1 MCILPN
7 YFVDGENKSYHNM
20 SSLYLGGYMYSVI
33 LLILSVVLLLV
44 LISKVRLHAFL
55 ALLLVS
61 LLLGIFAGLPLVEV
75 ANQVAAGFGGTMQS
89 IGIVIICGVIIGQ
102 ILEATGG
109 AQKIANSIL
118 KLVGIKRSTLATA
131 ITGGVV
137 SIPTFCDSGF
147 VILNPVIKALSRN
160 GNIPYMCL
168 VTALMA
174 GLLTTHSLV
183 PPTPG
188 PIAAAGILG
197 ADVGTVMLYGLI
209 ISVPVIG
216 GTYFWCNSKF
226 LRKKYP
232 ELATA
237 DVVSE
242 EENQKFNEIVAKAPS
257 TFMYYLPILLPI
269 ILIVVRSFVTLY
281 GKVHAETTWYSVI
294 NFIGTPYIALLI
306 GAFVAFLLP
315 TKITEEVSDGWITI
329 AIKNA
334 AEILLITG
342 IAGCFGRIL
351 QTIGVGTVLAGAIA
365 GLHLPSVVLPF
376 AISAI
381 VLIAQGSAT
390 VALTTTAAIILPL
403 LGSLNISPE
412 LAVIAIAGG
421 SFCGVVPQGS
431 YFWCVTKL
439 AGYDIKKGYVAV
451 TATTFVMGGIAFVS
465 ILIMSFFVH

>member
-1 MCILPN
+1 
-7 YFVDGENKSYHNM
+7 
-20 SSLYLGGYMYSVI
+20 MYQVV

-44 LISKVRLHAFL
+44 LISKLRLHAFL

-61 LLLGIFAGLPLVEV
+61 LLLGIAAGMPLTEV
-75 ANQVAAGFGGTMQS
+75 ATQVAAGFGGTMQN

-102 ILEATGG
+102 ILENTGG
-109 AQKIANSIL
+109 AQKIAASIL
-118 KLVGIKRSTLATA
+118 KLVGMKKATLATA
-131 ITGGVV
+131 ISGGVV
-137 SIPTFCDSGF
+137 SIPTFCDAGF
-147 VILNPVIKALSRN
+147 VILNPVIRALSRS

-168 VTALMA
+168 VTALMT

-197 ADVGTVMLYGLI
+197 ADVGIVMIYGLI
-209 ISVPVIG
+209 ISIPVIG
-216 GTYFWCNSKF
+216 GTYLWCNSKF
-226 LRKKYP
+226 LKKKYP
-232 ELATA
+232 ELAPIDA
-237 DVVSE
+237 VNE
-242 EENQKFNEIVAKAPS
+242 EQNEKFKEIVAHAPS
-257 TFMYYLPILLPI
+257 TFMSYMPIVVPI
-269 ILIVVRSFVTLY
+269 ILIVIRSFVMQY
-281 GKVHAETTWYSVI
+281 AQKGPFWYDLVV
-294 NFIGTPYIALLI
+294 FIGTPYIALLI
-306 GAFVAFLLP
+306 GAFAAFLLP
-315 TKITEEVSDGWITI
+315 TKITEDVSDGWISK
-329 AIKNA
+329 AISGA

-351 QTIGVGTVLAGAIA
+351 QTIGVGTIMADAIA
-365 GLHLPSVVLPF
+365 GLSLPSIVLPF

-421 SFCGVVPQGS
+421 SFCGVFPQGS

-451 TATTFVMGGIAFVS
+451 TATTFIMGAIAFVS
-465 ILIMSFFVH
+465 ILILSFIVH

>member
-1 MCILPN
+1 
-7 YFVDGENKSYHNM
+7 
-20 SSLYLGGYMYSVI
+20 MYSVI
-33 LLILSVVLLLV
+33 LLVLSVVLLLV

-61 LLLGIFAGLPLVEV
+61 LVLGIAAGLPLSEV
-75 ANQVAAGFGGTMQS
+75 AAQVAAGFGGTMQN

-109 AQKIANSIL
+109 AQKIAASIL
-118 KLVGIKRSTLATA
+118 KVVGIKRATLATA

-147 VILNPVIKALSRN
+147 VILNPVIKALSRS

-209 ISVPVIG
+209 ISIPVIVG
-216 GTYFWCNSKF
+216 SYFWCNSKY

-232 ELATA
+232 ELSEI
-237 DVVSE
+237 DVVAE
-242 EENQKFNEIVAKAPS
+242 EENSKFNEIVAKAPS
-257 TFMYYLPILLPI
+257 TFMSYLPIILPI

-281 GKVHAETTWYSVI
+281 VKSEALWFNVV

-306 GAFVAFLLP
+306 GAFTAFLLP
-315 TKITEEVSDGWITI
+315 TKLNETVTDSWITI
-329 AIKNA
+329 AIKNS

-351 QTIGVGTVLAGAIA
+351 QNIGVGKVMADAIA
-365 GLHLPSVVLPF
+365 SLHLPSVVLPF
-376 AISAI
+376 VISAI

-390 VALTTTAAIILPL
+390 VALTTTSAIILPM

-421 SFCGVVPQGS
+421 SFCGVFPQGS

-451 TATTFVMGGIAFVS
+451 TATTFVMGAIAFVS

>member
-1 MCILPN
+1 
-7 YFVDGENKSYHNM
+7 
-20 SSLYLGGYMYSVI
+20 MYQVF
-33 LLILSVVLLLV
+33 LLIASVVLLLF

-55 ALLLVS
+55 ALLTVS
-61 LLLGIFAGLPLVEV
+61 LLLGIFAGLPLADV
-75 ANQVAAGFGGTMQS
+75 ANHVAAGFGGTMQN

-102 ILEATGG
+102 VLEETGG
-109 AQKIANSIL
+109 AQKIAASIL
-118 KLVGIKRSTLATA
+118 KLVGIKRSILSTA

-137 SIPTFCDSGF
+137 SIPTFCDAGF
-147 VILNPVIKALSRN
+147 VILNPVIKALSKA

-197 ADVGTVMLYGLI
+197 ADVGIVMLYGLI
-209 ISVPVIG
+209 ISIPVIA
-216 GTYFWCNSKF
+216 GTYFWCNSKY

-232 ELATA
+232 ELA
-237 DVVSE
+237 DPDSVSE
-242 EENQKFNEIVAKAPS
+242 MDAKKFEEKVAKAPS
-257 TFMYYLPILLPI
+257 TFMSYLPIIVPI

-281 GKVHAETTWYSVI
+281 AKDYAETPVYSVI
-294 NFIGTPYIALLI
+294 NFAGTPYIALLI
-306 GAFVAFLLP
+306 GALVSFLLP
-315 TKITEEVSDGWITI
+315 PKITEQVIDGWVTK
-329 AIKNA
+329 AIMNS

-351 QTIGVGTVLAGAIA
+351 QTIGVGKTMADAIA
-365 GLHLPSVVLPF
+365 SLGLPSVVLPF
-376 AISAI
+376 AISSI

-390 VALTTTAAIILPL
+390 VALTTTAAIVLPM
-403 LGSLNISPE
+403 LGALNISPE

-421 SFCGVVPQGS
+421 SFTGVFPQGS

-451 TATTFVMGGIAFVS
+451 TATTFVMGAIAFVA
-465 ILIMSFFVH
+465 ILILSFIVH